1 MTQYC
6 MADLFTVTAP
16 LKIRLPDGRQ
26 QVIAEL
32 FRHPKGLIYFELYW
46 HEDHESRIHMVEG
59 ELKGE
64 GPWKIADHIIY
75 VLGCQHTDAGLANAY
90 AEWRTWHTQNSEAY
104 PDRQMIKRL
113 ASSYGASVT
122 E

>member
-1 MTQYC
+1 

-16 LKIRLPDGRQ
+16 LKIRLPDGSE

-32 FRHPKGLIYFELYW
+32 FRHPEGLLYFELHW
-46 HEDHESRIHMVEG
+46 QDDRESRIHLVQG

-75 VLGCQHTDAGLANAY
+75 VLGCQHTDADMAYEYSEWQTWQLQNAD
-90 AEWRTWHTQNSEAY
+90 AY
-104 PDRQMIKRL
+104 PDRKMIRRL
-113 ASSYGASVT
+113 AASYGVPDAGT
-122 E
+122 EAD

>member
-1 MTQYC
+1 

-26 QVIAEL
+26 QVIAEI
-32 FRHPKGLIYFELYW
+32 FKHPRGLLYFELHW
-46 HEDHESRIHMVEG
+46 HEDRENRIHLVEG

-64 GPWKIADHIIY
+64 GPWKIAGNIIY
-75 VLGCQHTDAGLANAY
+75 VLGCQHTDAEMAYEY
-90 AEWRTWHTQNSEAY
+90 AEWQTWHQQHPEAY
-104 PDRQMIKRL
+104 PDRKMISRI
-113 ASSYGASVT
+113 ASSYGVPDC

>member
-1 MTQYC
+1 

-32 FRHPKGLIYFELYW
+32 FRHPAGLLYFEMHW
-46 HEDHESRIHMVEG
+46 QEDRESRIHLVEG
-59 ELKGE
+59 ELKGD

-75 VLGCQHTDAGLANAY
+75 VLGCQHTDAEMAYEY
-90 AEWRTWHTQNSEAY
+90 AEWQTWHQQHPEAC
-104 PDRQMIKRL
+104 PDRKMISRI
-113 ASSYGASVT
+113 ASSYGVIDCK
-122 E
+122 